1 MSPTAA
7 QPILG
12 RIGRLLAGGRAPVLV
27 AVDGYSGAGKSRLAT
42 AVAAAVDGVIVDGDD
57 FYAGDPAEAWEAGTV
72 AEDAERCFDWRR
84 LRREALEPLLA
95 GRVASWRRFDWEAGR
110 GLAESPTV
118 RQPATVVILAGASSA
133 RPELADL
140 VSLSILVEAPAEIR
154 RERVA
159 LRDGRIDEWYA
170 RWEAAELHYFTHVRP
185 PASFDLRVDNG
196 TPVDQGGFSSPGW

>member
-1 MSPTAA
+1 
-7 QPILG
+7 
-12 RIGRLLAGGRAPVLV
+12 
-27 AVDGYSGAGKSRLAT
+27 
-42 AVAAAVDGVIVDGDD
+42 
-57 FYAGDPAEAWEAGTV
+57 
-72 AEDAERCFDWRR
+72 
-84 LRREALEPLLA
+84 
-95 GRVASWRRFDWEAGR
+95 VASWRRFDWEAGR

-118 RQPATVVILAGASSA
+118 RQPATVVILAGAYSA